1 MPPERATAASKALLS
16 LWDLI
21 QCTAFGFSQTQ
32 SLCFS
37 ALASISPQG
46 LEHVYTA
53 SWVRSLFPKRRSLRR
68 ILSFGPFWGQ
78 CWRSTNSF
86 RDLEPATAERQNSAI
101 LAIHLYIP
109 LLKNYEEP
117 VDDTSSICPYQL
129 VLGEYLFF
137 ALETTGFGSRTTS
150 SSLN

>member
-1 MPPERATAASKALLS
+1 
-16 LWDLI
+16 LI

-46 LEHVYTA
+46 LEYVYTA
-53 SWVRSLFPKRRSLRR
+53 SWVRFVSEATPSSHFELWTQGANVGDRPTH
-68 ILSFGPFWGQ
+68 FGTF
-78 CWRSTNSF
+78 
-86 RDLEPATAERQNSAI
+86 PATAERQNSAI
-101 LAIHLYIP
+101 LAILVHSTIEEL
-109 LLKNYEEP
+109 YEEP
-117 VDDTSSICPYQL
+117 VDDTSSICAYQL